1 MNRMMRRILG
11 IALATALTLSAAPGV
26 EQGSSGTPASIAPRE
41 LEGVAFD
48 QRLDEQVDFDLTFR
62 DSTGAE
68 IRLGQLFGEKPVVLA
83 LAYYEC
89 PMLCTLELN
98 GLLRA
103 MRAMNE
109 SAGEEFTV
117 VTVSFD
123 PGEGPDLAAEKK
135 KHYLEQYRRESGER
149 GWRFLTG
156 SEESIRSL
164 ADAVGFRYRYDEA
177 TDLYRHASG
186 IVVLTPGGRVSRY
199 FFGVEYSARDL
210 RWGVIEA
217 SEGRIGDII
226 DAAMLY
232 CFHYDPTTGKYGMVI
247 MNALRLGGGLT
258 VLALALFMGI
268 GFLRDRRRGMLR
280 TPPDAVEARG

>member
-1 MNRMMRRILG
+1 VSEMIQRILG
-11 IALATALTLSAAPGV
+11 LGLATALALSAAPGLG
-26 EQGSSGTPASIAPRE
+26 QGSSGTPASIAPPE
-41 LEGVAFD
+41 LEGVGFE
-48 QRLDEQVDFDLTFR
+48 QRLDEQVDFELTFR
-62 DSTGAE
+62 DSTGDE
-68 IRLGQLFGEKPVVLA
+68 IRLGELFGEKPAVLA

-98 GLLRA
+98 GVLRALRA
-103 MRAMNE
+103 MRE
-109 SAGEEFTV
+109 SDGEEFNV

-123 PGEGPDLAAEKK
+123 PGEGPELAAEKK
-135 KHYLEQYRRESGER
+135 KHYLEQYRRVSGES

-164 ADAVGFRYRYDEA
+164 ADAVGFRYRYDEE

-210 RWGVIEA
+210 RWGLIEA
-217 SEGRIGDII
+217 SEGRIGDVV

-232 CFHYDPTTGKYGMVI
+232 CFHYDPTTGKYGVVV

-268 GFLRDRRRGMLR
+268 GFWRDRRRGMLR
-280 TPPDAVEARG
+280 TPSDAAGARG

>member
-1 MNRMMRRILG
+1 MSGMIRRIVGLG
-11 IALATALTLSAAPGV
+11 FAAALTLSAAPGR
-26 EQGSSGTPASIAPRE
+26 ETGSSGTPASIAPRE
-41 LEGVAFD
+41 LEGVSFD
-48 QRLDEQVDFDLTFR
+48 QRLDEQVDLDLTFR
-62 DSTGAE
+62 DSTGAD
-68 IRLGQLFGEKPVVLA
+68 IRLGELFGEKPVVLA

-103 MRAMNE
+103 MRALSE

-123 PGEGPDLAAEKK
+123 PGEGPELAAEKK
-135 KHYLEQYRRESGER
+135 KHYLAQYRRESGDA
-149 GWRFLTG
+149 GWSFLTG

-164 ADAVGFRYRYDEA
+164 ADAVGFHYRYDQE

-210 RWGVIEA
+210 RWGLIEA
-217 SEGRIGDII
+217 SEGRIGDFI

-232 CFHYDPTTGKYGMVI
+232 CFHYDPITGKYGVVI
-247 MNALRLGGGLT
+247 MNVLRLGGGLT
-258 VLALALFMGI
+258 VLALALFMGV
-268 GFLRDRRRGMLR
+268 GFWRDRRRGMLCAPSD
-280 TPPDAVEARG
+280 TAESRG